1 MATIYDVAK
10 AAGVSTK
17 TVSRVI
23 NEEPLVAEETKT
35 KILGIIKQMDYH
47 PNAMAARLKRQR
59 SNIVGFVVP
68 YGSEFVF
75 QDINMMEQL
84 RGAHDA
90 ITQAGNDL
98 IVSAP
103 INRKDALQEIL
114 RLVKHKNV
122 DGVILYPSAG
132 VDLIIA
138 ELEMKNFKY
147 VTLGIYKE
155 EQKNNYVNVNVL
167 SGGYLATKHLLSQ
180 GHRSIGLINKP
191 SSFFNYCTEDMLLVG
206 YKAAFTERE
215 IAVSAALIAEGDY
228 TIEGG
233 YQGFNKLWESS
244 EQKLTAVI
252 CASDPMAYGTIRAI
266 EDLGY
271 VAGKDIEIIAG
282 DNLPLTQKLF
292 PYMSALSNP
301 AYEQGRQAG
310 KMLLSIIREK
320 KDQPGMTLNMDFL
333 VRNQK
338 SWDEQKTRFAENR
351 SNSDKKC

>member
-10 AAGVSTK
+10 MAGVSTK

-23 NEEPLVAEETKT
+23 NEEPLVAEETKK

-47 PNAMAARLKRQR
+47 PNAMASRLKRQR

-75 QDINMMEQL
+75 QDLNMMEQL

-90 ITQAGNDL
+90 VTQDGYDL

-103 INRKDALQEIL
+103 VNRRDSLQEIL
-114 RLVKHKNV
+114 RLVKHKSV
-122 DGVILYPSAG
+122 DGVILYPIMG
-132 VDLIIA
+132 VDAIIT
-138 ELEMKNFKY
+138 ELETKNFKY

-155 EQKNNYVNVNVL
+155 DQKANYVNVNVL

-180 GHRSIGLINKP
+180 GHRCIGIINKP
-191 SSFFNYCTEDMLLVG
+191 NSFHNYFTEDMLLVG
-206 YKAAFTERE
+206 YKAALTELE
-215 IAVSAALIAEGDY
+215 ITVSPTLIVEGDF
-228 TIEGG
+228 TIAGG

-244 EQKLTAVI
+244 GWKPTAVI
-252 CASDPMAYGTIRAI
+252 CASDPMAYGAIRAI

-271 VAGKDIEIIAG
+271 VPGKDIVVIAG
-282 DNLPLTQKLF
+282 DNLPLTRKLY
-292 PYMSALSNP
+292 PYLSALSNP

-320 KDQPGMTLNMDFL
+320 KDQPGVTLNMDFII
-333 VRNQK
+333 RNK
-338 SWDEQKTRFAENR
+338 ET
-351 SNSDKKC
+351 